1 MFNPFNVQKNKQL
14 QNSPSLNLPNP
25 NSPSLNSS
33 NPNTSSLNS
42 PNSNL
47 PVPNQSSN
55 SLSNFSFNLGEKNNL
70 NKKNNLLNNLNK
82 KNNLLNNINKINNQ
96 SNSII
101 EKQNLVVNLNNL
113 KENYSDKHHYFIGSV
128 MSRENI
134 KPLQNIQKILKNQMF
149 QNVRWNLPF
158 HARYIYLGYLDSAVV
173 NEIMNKIFNPLC
185 LAISEKYKKF
195 NCKYEKVLYR
205 NKPPRDRGNKII
217 SLQFKDEN
225 DKINKV
231 IIPYLK
237 KEGLKKIYDV
247 ESKME
252 KPHIDLLYLNCEDA
266 VYKQIAS
273 SSPKIRFPPYGF
285 EIDHLCLIKG
295 TPYAKKFGI
304 PSKYDRLNIEVV
316 RDYYYPLRGEM

>member
-1 MFNPFNVQKNKQL
+1 MFNPFNTQKNKQL
-14 QNSPSLNLPNP
+14 ENFSLPP
-25 NSPSLNSS
+25 NSSSSNSS
-33 NPNTSSLNS
+33 SSKS
-42 PNSNL
+42 S
-47 PVPNQSSN
+47 SSN
-55 SLSNFSFNLGEKNNL
+55 SLSNFSFNLNEKKNNVKPNNLKPNNINPNNVKPNNVNPNNVNPNNTKKNNL
-70 NKKNNLLNNLNK
+70 NHQL
-82 KNNLLNNINKINNQ
+82 NNQ
-96 SNSII
+96 SKSII
-101 EKQNLVVNLNNL
+101 EKQNLIVDLNLG
-113 KENYSDKHHYFIGSV
+113 NYSDKHHYFIGSV
-128 MSRENI
+128 ISRENI

-158 HARYIYLGYLDSAVV
+158 HARYIYLGYLDSSVAH
-173 NEIMNKIFNPLC
+173 EIMNKIFNPLC

-195 NCKYEKVLYR
+195 HCKYEKVLYR
-205 NKPPRDRGNKII
+205 SKPPRDRGNKII
-217 SLQFKDEN
+217 SLQFKDES

-252 KPHIDLLYLNCEDA
+252 KPHIDLLYLNCEDII
-266 VYKQIAS
+266 YKQIAS
-273 SSPKIRFPPYGF
+273 VVPKIRFPPNGF

>member
-1 MFNPFNVQKNKQL
+1 MFNPFNTQKNKQVENFSL
-14 QNSPSLNLPNP
+14 PSNSLPS
-25 NSPSLNSS
+25 NSS
-33 NPNTSSLNS
+33 S
-42 PNSNL
+42 PNSS
-47 PVPNQSSN
+47 SSN
-55 SLSNFSFNLGEKNNL
+55 SLSNFSFNLNGKKNNVKPNNVNPNNLNPNNTKKNNL
-70 NKKNNLLNNLNK
+70 NHIL
-82 KNNLLNNINKINNQ
+82 NNQ
-96 SNSII
+96 SKSII
-101 EKQNLVVNLNNL
+101 EKQNLVVDLNLG
-113 KENYSDKHHYFIGSV
+113 NYSDKHHYFIGSV
-128 MSRENI
+128 ISRENI

-158 HARYIYLGYLDSAVV
+158 HARYIYLGYLDSSVAH
-173 NEIMNKIFNPLC
+173 EIMNKIFNPLC

-195 NCKYEKVLYR
+195 HCKYEKVLYR
-205 NKPPRDRGNKII
+205 SKPPRDRGNKII
-217 SLQFKDEN
+217 SLQFKDES

-252 KPHIDLLYLNCEDA
+252 KPHIDLLYLNCEDII
-266 VYKQIAS
+266 YKQIAS
-273 SSPKIRFPPYGF
+273 VVPKIRFPPQGF

-316 RDYYYPLRGEM
+316 RDYYYPLRGEI